1 MRVLLDATGLGSG
14 AGGDETMLSGVLQ
27 GLAEVAGVDDVFPVL
42 AAEGVELPDPVH
54 GDTRFPLQR
63 VRRLP
68 GALHFTTTL
77 PRAVAA
83 CTPRPDLVFSATHG
97 PVRSAVPVALM
108 VQDLSFEHRPQDYPP
123 LTRRRLQWAVRSQ
136 VHGARVVLTVSDHA
150 RSDLLRTYRLDPS
163 RVFTVPNANLPA
175 PPVSE
180 RALADARS
188 DLRVRGVDG
197 PFLLY
202 LGNLHPRKNVGTII
216 EAFARARSDGGDLD
230 GHRLVIAGGRWW
242 GTGEEE
248 AARRL
253 APEGSVLFLGR
264 VDETEREVL
273 LRDATALCYL
283 SLFEGFG
290 LPPLEAM
297 ARGTAVIATD
307 RTSVPEVV
315 GDAAVVVDPLDVG
328 VVAAAMRRLVSDP
341 DLLADLRERGMRR
354 AAHFTVQNTGRALRH
369 AFSVAIDQ
377 PWTRPL
383 GERRSDVLRSLAV
396 ADGADVVAV
405 EIDAEEWESGLSE
418 VCRTLD
424 AGAVAVVRVHNPRRG
439 VGAGLRPLSKD
450 RLWRA
455 VEDHGGVVLGGWTE
469 PDHAELL
476 VLRRTLVDLR
486 GVSL

>member
-42 AAEGVELPDPVH
+42 AADGVELPDPVH
-54 GDTRFPLQR
+54 RDPRFPVQR

-248 AARRL
+248 VARRL

-273 LRDATALCYL
+273 LRDASALCYV

-297 ARGTAVIATD
+297 ARGTAVIASD

-315 GDAAVVVDPLDVG
+315 GDAAEVVDPLDVEA
-328 VVAAAMRRLVSDP
+328 VAAAMRRIVTDE
-341 DLLADLRERGMRR
+341 DRVAELRERGLRR
-354 AAHFTVQNTGRALRH
+354 AAHYSVRNTGRALFD
-369 AFSVAIDQ
+369 AFASAIGQ

-383 GERRSDVLRSLAV
+383 PERRDEVAMAVGRERGSFGRVVDTDAEDVAGQTERLVATCDSLTPGEIALVRVPRPRSVADRLRSRSA
-396 ADGADVVAV
+396 
-405 EIDAEEWESGLSE
+405 
-418 VCRTLD
+418 
-424 AGAVAVVRVHNPRRG
+424 
-439 VGAGLRPLSKD
+439 D
-450 RLWRA
+450 RLWRT
-455 VEDHGGVVLGGWTE
+455 VEAHDCVVLDSWSE
-469 PDHAELL
+469 PDGADLL
-476 VLRRTLVDLR
+476 VLRRV
-486 GVSL
+486 VV

>member
-42 AAEGVELPDPVH
+42 AADGVELPDPVH
-54 GDTRFPLQR
+54 GDPRFPVKR

-248 AARRL
+248 VARRL

-273 LRDATALCYL
+273 LRDASALCYV

-297 ARGTAVIATD
+297 ARGTAVIASD

-315 GDAAVVVDPLDVG
+315 GDAAEVVDPLDVEA
-328 VVAAAMRRLVSDP
+328 VAAAMRRIVTDE
-341 DLLADLRERGMRR
+341 DRVAELRERGLRR
-354 AAHFTVQNTGRALRH
+354 AAHYSVRNTGRALLD
-369 AFSVAIDQ
+369 AFASAIGQ

-383 GERRSDVLRSLAV
+383 PERRDEVAMAVGRERGSVGRVVDTDAEDVAGQTERLVATCVSLMPGEIALVRVPRPRSVADRLRSRSA
-396 ADGADVVAV
+396 
-405 EIDAEEWESGLSE
+405 
-418 VCRTLD
+418 
-424 AGAVAVVRVHNPRRG
+424 
-439 VGAGLRPLSKD
+439 D
-450 RLWRA
+450 RLWRT
-455 VEDHGGVVLGGWTE
+455 VEAHDCVVLDSWSE
-469 PDHAELL
+469 PDGADLL
-476 VLRRTLVDLR
+476 VLRRV
-486 GVSL
+486 VV